1 MELQPHDGRAA
12 PGLAGHG
19 GLDRSPHDEL
29 RVRARLGVVP
39 HAQVGGGKGDD
50 VCTEEGGQREK
61 EQREEA
67 RHGGDRGGRVEL
79 QMAQRA

>member
-50 VCTEEGGQREK
+50 VCTKEGGQREK
-61 EQREEA
+61 EQRE
-67 RHGGDRGGRVEL
+67 
-79 QMAQRA
+79 